1 MTSEYWTLIE
11 QVKTYLDTKETVGV
25 EGMKKLLTTI
35 AANNIEL
42 IVITFTYETLEIYLK
57 KNNQFELNHDLA
69 DTLNRYKIEAITEF
83 DYNCDD
89 EFETFQ
95 SDQIYTITS
104 ELIKSWLVECYQ
116 IARDHRTIKTKIYFK
131 EQYDQ
136 MEIFE
141 LNSCQTFYEKT
152 EFDRFV
158 KNNQTRLI
166 SLLQS

>member
-11 QVKTYLDTKETVGV
+11 QVKTYLDAKKTVGV

-42 IVITFTYETLEIYLK
+42 VVITFTYETLEIYLK

-83 DYNCDD
+83 DYNCND
-89 EFETFQ
+89 EFEAFQ
-95 SDQIYTITS
+95 ADQIYTITS

-116 IARDHRTIKTKIYFK
+116 IARGHRTIKTKIYFK

-152 EFDRFV
+152 EFNVFV

-166 SLLQS
+166 PLLQS